1 MPRSMNLA
9 RIKAIENDDKT
20 YFCFCP
26 KCGKETEH
34 YTNNLK
40 WSSKCLI
47 CKKEYDRQRNLLP
60 EVKEYHKWR
69 KIKKKYGMSKDEW
82 YWMYKEQGGKC
93 LMCEEEML
101 ISSPTKGGPSSMT
114 ACIDHD
120 HKTGKIG
127 GMLHSRCNIVIGY
140 AQDDVNLLQLGITYL
155 KENR

>member
-1 MPRSMNLA
+1 
-9 RIKAIENDDKT
+9 
-20 YFCFCP
+20 
-26 KCGKETEH
+26 
-34 YTNNLK
+34 
-40 WSSKCLI
+40 
-47 CKKEYDRQRNLLP
+47 
-60 EVKEYHKWR
+60 
-69 KIKKKYGMSKDEW
+69 
-82 YWMYKEQGGKC
+82 
-93 LMCEEEML
+93 MCEEEML